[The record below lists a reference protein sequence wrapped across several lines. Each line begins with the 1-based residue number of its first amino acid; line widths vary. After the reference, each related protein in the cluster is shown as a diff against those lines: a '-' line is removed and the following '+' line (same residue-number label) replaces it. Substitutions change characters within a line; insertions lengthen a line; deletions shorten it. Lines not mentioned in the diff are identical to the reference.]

1 MSDFSATTE
10 VAAGAAPSAGRMLM
24 QMRQAAGMHLAALA
38 LTLKVPADK
47 LEALEADRYEVFT
60 DTIFLRAL
68 AASACRVLKQ
78 DPAPVL
84 ALLPGGAPAPLRIDG
99 GINATFRDSSPRG
112 SFSSSSETPR
122 SRWLLG
128 AVLLLLVGA
137 LGLALWP
144 GNLDLQAWLNRPA
157 ADAGAQAVGQTGSQV
172 GAQEGRQ
179 VVANTPAPATP
190 ISTTTQPAAAQPP
203 QVPAALTA
211 APGPAGAAKVAAS
224 APVAQA
230 GVAGAVGATA
240 NPAANPALSPALNP
254 APAPALQASAGVNP
268 PTAAADSGA
277 ALVLRAREASW
288 VQVRNGQTVV
298 LQKTL
303 AAGESL
309 PVPGVAPWS
318 LVIGRADVTE
328 VIVRGTPLNL
338 APMTRENVARLEIK

>member
-1 MSDFSATTE
+1 MSDFSAATE

-47 LEALEADRYEVFT
+47 LEALEADRYEAFT

-112 SFSSSSETPR
+112 SFSAGSETPR

-157 ADAGAQAVGQTGSQV
+157 AEAGAQAVGQTGSQA
-172 GAQEGRQ
+172 GAQEGSQ
-179 VVANTPAPATP
+179 VVANTPTPATP

-211 APGPAGAAKVAAS
+211 APGLAGAAKATTS
-224 APVAQA
+224 APAAQAGVAGVA

-240 NPAANPALSPALNP
+240 NPALSPAP
-254 APAPALQASAGVNP
+254 SPVLQASAGVNTP
-268 PTAAADSGA
+268 VAAADSSA
-277 ALVLRAREASW
+277 TLVLRAREASW